1 MSKANERSEDRKVPK
16 PLSADEAKRWELHM
30 AGDFVGLRYLR
41 VTQLK
46 RKRKRTAAERKFLAR
61 FEADRQRVLRD
72 PKSVL
77 DEGSDLVF
85 RGLLL
90 LAWVLHEK
98 RQQGKG
104 EAQDATAN
112 DAMTELSLL
121 AQDLRKD
128 LIRYAENGSRLACF
142 TIFREGKAMANAF
155 SRLALTSPELFRELT
170 ERSLTMP
177 SLRARNPAFT
187 CDAAAI
193 AQAVH
198 LAERHHAS
206 NIHDNRSRIGA
217 LCHQFVA
224 EIVDLIEE
232 ARLSEEA
239 RLRTS
244 GKMAAPSEWSKLP
257 ELKGNAKAW
266 WKAELKERV
275 HREFERMKANPRRN
289 PALWE
294 ELEKVTAHGTDS
306 AKRAALEKYCFN
318 KLEQIAGKTVTSG

>member
-1 MSKANERSEDRKVPK
+1 MSKPLRAAEDSKWR
-16 PLSADEAKRWELHM
+16 ELRL
-30 AGDFVGLRYLR
+30 AGDFVGLACLR
-41 VTQLK
+41 ATQLK
-46 RKRKRTAAERKFLAR
+46 RKRKLSAAERKFLAR
-61 FEADRQRVLRD
+61 FEADRQSVLRD
-72 PKSVL
+72 PRSVWA
-77 DEGSDLVF
+77 EGCDSAH

-90 LAWVLHEK
+90 LAWVLHEQQ
-98 RQQGKG
+98 QQGKDETRDG
-104 EAQDATAN
+104 IVY
-112 DAMTELSLL
+112 DAMMELFLL
-121 AQDLRKD
+121 ARDVRND

-232 ARLSEEA
+232 ARLSDEA
-239 RLRTS
+239 KLRTS

-257 ELKGNAKAW
+257 ELKGNAKVW
-266 WKAELKERV
+266 WKAELKGWV
-275 HREFERMKANPRRN
+275 GCEFERMKANPRYN

-306 AKRAALEKYCFN
+306 AKRVALEKYCFN